1 MNMIDKKDKR
11 PTKTLTKYKKK
22 SLWSETWHRL
32 KKSKLAMFGLVI
44 LIILIILSL
53 SAGIIYDYDTQVIKT
68 DYAHARQWP
77 NATHLLGTDEMGRD
91 VLARIIYGSRV
102 SLKVS
107 IISVSMALISGGFFG
122 AIAGYYGG
130 KIDNIIMRIMDVFL
144 AIPNMLLAIAVVAS
158 LGPNMFNLMLAIA
171 ISSMPRFARIV
182 RAAVLGVKDQE
193 FVEAA
198 RACGAKNSR
207 IICREVLPNCMAPI
221 IVQGSIATA
230 GAILVIASL
239 SFIGLGV
246 QPPKPEWGSML
257 AGGRTYIR
265 QSNYLTVFPGLAIAI
280 TSLAINLLGDGLRDA
295 LDPKLKR

>member
-1 MNMIDKKDKR
+1 
-11 PTKTLTKYKKK
+11 
-22 SLWSETWHRL
+22 
-32 KKSKLAMFGLVI
+32 
-44 LIILIILSL
+44 
-53 SAGIIYDYDTQVIKT
+53 
-68 DYAHARQWP
+68 
-77 NATHLLGTDEMGRD
+77 MGRD
-91 VLARIIYGSRV
+91 VLARLIYGSRV

-107 IISVSMALISGGFFG
+107 IISVSMALITGGALG

-130 KIDNIIMRIMDVFL
+130 KVDNIIMRIMDVFL

-158 LGPNMFNLMLAIA
+158 LGPSVFNLMLAIA
-171 ISSMPRFARIV
+171 ISNVPRFARIV

-207 IICREVLPNCMAPI
+207 IICKEVLPNCMAPI
-221 IVQGSIATA
+221 IVQGSIAIA
-230 GAILVIASL
+230 SAILVIASL

-265 QSNYLTVFPGLAIAI
+265 DSNYLTVFPGLAIAL